1 MKKCRLIRKIA
12 CILILILGLAAWFS
26 YENNALTT
34 TAYTIKSEK
43 LPQALSG
50 FKIVQISD
58 LHNKTFGERQEM
70 LIQRIQAE
78 RPDLIALTGDL
89 VDAHR
94 FDPEPALELARRMV
108 EIAPVYFITGNHEN
122 RLDSEMRDELIRDLR
137 AIGVQVLDNQA
148 VSIQHNGARFD
159 LIGLD
164 DSHLTD
170 RTLQALCLALDP
182 NTFRVLLAHEPQY
195 MDLYAGYADLALTG
209 HAHGGQIRLPGLGG
223 LFAPGQGFFPQ
234 YTSGVHTQGAF
245 SMVVSRGLGN
255 SLFPFRIF
263 NRPEVVCI
271 TLESGK

>member
-1 MKKCRLIRKIA
+1 MKKRRLIQKIA

-58 LHNKTFGERQEM
+58 LHNKTFGERQET

-78 RPDLIALTGDL
+78 HPNLIALTGDL
-89 VDAHR
+89 V
-94 FDPEPALELARRMV
+94 PALGLARRMV

-122 RLDSEMRDELIRDLR
+122 RLDSGLRDELIRDLR
-137 AIGVQVLDNQA
+137 VIGVQVLDNQA

-170 RTLQALCLALDP
+170 RTLQALCLDLDP

-195 MDLYAGYADLALTG
+195 MDLYAGYADLALAG

-255 SLFPFRIF
+255 SLFPLRIF
-263 NRPEVVCI
+263 NRPEVVCV
-271 TLESGK
+271 TLETGK

>member
-1 MKKCRLIRKIA
+1 MKKRRLIRKIA
-12 CILILILGLAAWFS
+12 CILLLILGLAAWFS

-34 TAYTIKSEK
+34 TAYTIRSEK

-58 LHNKTFGERQEM
+58 LHNKTFGERQET
-70 LIQRIQAE
+70 LIQRIQGE
-78 RPDLIALTGDL
+78 NPNLIALTGDL

-122 RLDSEMRDELIRDLR
+122 RLDSGLRSDLIRDLR

-170 RTLQALCLALDP
+170 RTLQALCLDLDP

-195 MDLYAGYADLALTG
+195 LDLYAGYADLALTG
-209 HAHGGQIRLPGLGG
+209 HAHGGQIRLPFTEG
-223 LFAPGQGFFPQ
+223 LFAPGQGVLPKL
-234 YTSGVHTQGAF
+234 TSGLHYCGQTG
-245 SMVVSRGLGN
+245 MIISRGLGN
-255 SLFPFRIF
+255 SVFPFRVF
-263 NRPEVVCI
+263 NRPEIVV
-271 TLESGK
+271 TQLKKA